1 MKLTAKLNAAIVAGV
16 LFFILS
22 NPIVYKAVDNLLGGI
37 LGPLASNGGSPTTLG
52 LVLHSFLFTLAIYYG
67 VGL

>member
-1 MKLTAKLNAAIVAGV
+1 MKLSAKMTSAIMAGV

-22 NPIVYKAVDNLLGGI
+22 NPIVYKAVDNTLGGL
-37 LGPLASNGGSPTTLG
+37 LGPLASNGGSPTTAG
-52 LVLHSFLFTLAIYYG
+52 LILHSLVFVAAIYYG